1 MPHSDPPGN
10 TAPLGTQLL
19 AEHFRA
25 DAAAREATV
34 TRFISLIAGLFI
46 LSTLALGARI
56 GWPRALS
63 VAGLCAFFTVYYGW
77 LSWMLRRGWFHPAI
91 HWVNVA
97 LETTTGAYLFTCD
110 IAFGTVEQALT
121 NPMAVL
127 WSGTIVLAALR
138 GNRHLALFAG
148 GIVAAE
154 TMLLYA
160 LLAWPR
166 LAEPIPLMFTPPLV
180 ALRAAY
186 YFIIGWLAALV
197 ASYLTQQAEQAL
209 HAVREKDLLGKYF
222 LHERLGVGGMAEVF
236 RATYSPEGGFEK
248 VVAVK
253 RILPAYAEDE
263 DFVTLF
269 RREAELG
276 SLLCH
281 PNIVQVL
288 DVGRFGDSYFMAM
301 EYIEGLSLRELLKS
315 HGPLPPEV
323 VAYIGAELGEALD
336 YVHRRTSS
344 EGLPLN
350 LVHRDV
356 NPPNILLSRIG
367 EVKLGDFGVA
377 RAAIHVRLT
386 QADRVRG
393 KLGYLAPEQVRGQP
407 FDGRA
412 DLFALGLTLHEAL
425 TGRRVFQGEDAS
437 DTVRAEPPAFLVPP
451 SVHRPGVPAELDAAI
466 MELLQ
471 WRVMERTP
479 RGHLLRER
487 LCAMTGALAPYPHGQ
502 RELARI
508 IQEAL
513 ARKSSRAPG
522 RSSEQVT
529 RQEPTPLR
537 TGGEEP
543 TTTVLPG
550 ASVLAHEPRAAV
562 ARDGTRE
569 D

>member
-1 MPHSDPPGN
+1 MPHSSPPGSA
-10 TAPLGTQLL
+10 APLGTQLL

-25 DAAAREATV
+25 DAAAREATL
-34 TRFISLIAGLFI
+34 TRFISLVASLFTC
-46 LSTLALGARI
+46 STLGFGVMI

-63 VAGLCAFFTVYYGW
+63 VAGLCAFFAIYYGW
-77 LSWMLRRGWFHPAI
+77 LSRRLRRGWFHPAI
-91 HWVNVA
+91 HWVNVG
-97 LETTTGAYLFTCD
+97 LETTTGAFLFVCD
-110 IAFGTVEQALT
+110 VLFGTAEQALT

-127 WSGTIVLAALR
+127 WTAAIVLAALR
-138 GNRHLALFAG
+138 GSRHVALFAG
-148 GIVAAE
+148 GLVAVQ
-154 TMLLYA
+154 TLLLYF

-166 LAEPIPLMFTPPLV
+166 LAEPIPMMLTPPLV
-180 ALRAAY
+180 LLRAVY
-186 YFIIGWLAALV
+186 YFVIGWLAALV
-197 ASYLTQQAEQAL
+197 AGYLTQRAEDAL
-209 HAVREKDLLGKYF
+209 HAIRAKDLLGKYF

-248 VVAVK
+248 GVAIK

-276 SLLCH
+276 SLLNH

-288 DVGRFGDSYFMAM
+288 DVGRFGDTYFMAM
-301 EYIEGLSLRELLKS
+301 EHIEGMSLRELLKS
-315 HGPLPPEV
+315 HGPLPPAV
-323 VAYIGAELGEALD
+323 VAYLGAELGEALD

-393 KLGYLAPEQVRGQP
+393 KMGYLAPEQARGQP

-425 TGRRVFQGEDAS
+425 TGRRVFQDEDVS
-437 DTVRAEPPAFLVPP
+437 DSVRSAPPPFLVPP
-451 SVHRPGVPAELDAAI
+451 SVQRPEVPPELDAAI

-471 WRVMERTP
+471 WRVEDRTP
-479 RGHLLRER
+479 RGQRLREQ
-487 LCAMTGALAPYPHGQ
+487 LCAITGALAPHPHGQ
-502 RELARI
+502 RELARLV
-508 IQEAL
+508 QEAL
-513 ARKSSRAPG
+513 ARKGNHAPV
-522 RSSEQVT
+522 RSTEQKT
-529 RQEPTPLR
+529 RLERTPLR
-537 TGGEEP
+537 APSEEPTAVLPGGGALAPGLMGAPAGEEP
-543 TTTVLPG
+543 
-550 ASVLAHEPRAAV
+550 
-562 ARDGTRE
+562 RE
-569 D
+569 E

>member
-166 LAEPIPLMFTPPLV
+166 LAEPIPLMFTPPLI

-276 SLLCH
+276 SLLNH
-281 PNIVQVL
+281 PNIIQVL
-288 DVGRFGDSYFMAM
+288 DVGRFKDTYFMAM
-301 EYIEGLSLRELLKS
+301 EHIEGLSLRELLKS

-336 YVHRRTSS
+336 YVHRRTSIN
-344 EGLPLN
+344 GVPLR

-377 RAAIHVRLT
+377 RAGIHVRLT

-393 KLGYLAPEQVRGQP
+393 KLGYLSPEQARGES

-412 DLFALGLTLHEAL
+412 DLFALGATLHEAL
-425 TGRRVFQGEDAS
+425 TGLPLFKGGEDISERLKPTPPLSLLPPSAFRP
-437 DTVRAEPPAFLVPP
+437 DVPPA
-451 SVHRPGVPAELDAAI
+451 LDEAI
-466 MELLQ
+466 MDLLQ
-471 WRVMERTP
+471 WRLEERTP
-479 RGHLLRER
+479 RGQRLRDQ
-487 LCAMTGALAPYPHGQ
+487 LCALTGASAPYPNGQ
-502 RELARI
+502 QALARL

-513 ARKSSRAPG
+513 VLKVTGAP
-522 RSSEQVT
+522 
-529 RQEPTPLR
+529 EPSHEMNE
-537 TGGEEP
+537 EEP
-543 TTTVLPG
+543 TAVVEMDKSLVEPPG
-550 ASVLAHEPRAAV
+550 RRA
-562 ARDGTRE
+562 GQGGSNE
-569 D
+569 